1 MGDVMNETNERRWSI
16 GWVIGI
22 VAAVVVLVGVGF
34 VVTVVWLESERGVP
48 SFPSL
53 VDDPDASLQGTV
65 AYTDGDTGCVR
76 IIAAS
81 GADSKDV
88 YCPEQ
93 WSVDEAAKL
102 GKPVGPQLVWLEDGR
117 LEVTWF
123 RMTDP
128 PGPDL
133 RPGWQVVVDV
143 TTGEVEEL
151 PRDDAPSEA
160 NLDTRPLMSPDGV
173 QIGYITDSRTG
184 RVEVSITQPDGT
196 SKTLLSAQGPEK
208 YTYGL
213 NGVFWSPDYEWLV
226 VDDGRILVITF
237 GEPGMVRVLVENP
250 GGWGHG
256 EDPMRANFAVTSENY
271 LS

>member
-1 MGDVMNETNERRWSI
+1 MSESQERSWSI
-16 GWVIGI
+16 GWVVGI
-22 VAAVVVLVGVGF
+22 VAAVAVLVGVG
-34 VVTVVWLESERGVP
+34 VAVTMIWTDSGGEVP
-48 SFPSL
+48 EFPSL
-53 VDDPDASLQGTV
+53 VDDPDTSLQGTV
-65 AYTDGDTGCVR
+65 AYTDGATGCVR

-81 GADSKDV
+81 GTASKDV

-117 LEVTWF
+117 LEMTWF
-123 RMTDP
+123 RMEAK

-151 PRDDAPSEA
+151 PRDDAPSEP
-160 NLDTRPLMSPDGV
+160 NLDTRPLTSPDGV
-173 QIGYITDSRTG
+173 QIGYVTDSRTG
-184 RVEVSITQPDGT
+184 RVEVSLTQPDGT
-196 SKTLLSAQGPEK
+196 AKTLLSAQGPGK

-213 NGVFWSPDYEWLV
+213 HGVFWSPDFEWLL
-226 VDDGRILVITF
+226 VDDGRILIVTF
-237 GEPGMVRVLVENP
+237 GEPGMARVLVESH
-250 GGWGHG
+250 GGWGRG
-256 EDPMRANFAVTSENY
+256 EDPLRASFAVTSENY